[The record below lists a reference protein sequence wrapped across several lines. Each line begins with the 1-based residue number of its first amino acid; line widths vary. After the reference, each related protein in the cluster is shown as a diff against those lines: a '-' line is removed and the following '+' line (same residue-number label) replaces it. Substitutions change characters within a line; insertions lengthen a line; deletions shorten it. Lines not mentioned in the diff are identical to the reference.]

1 MTISSIRLRNSRGN
15 LISGSEK
22 RFMTALR
29 VPGEISPSTLFK
41 MSAPTLEVMI
51 ITQFLRYSTWSQR
64 GFHRKDKK
72 SRLRPNDSPEI
83 HEPSLPVSQATLI
96 QHLKEQGQ
104 EFGTCLFDSRNIIKR
119 EEGRERGLSGYRS
132 VDDKTA
138 PEGTQLVE
146 KDNTERSSSD
156 VFRELSALIVSHI
169 SRRRADLE
177 KSNKCGVSLRA
188 VCRRREGCL

>member
-1 MTISSIRLRNSRGN
+1 
-15 LISGSEK
+15 
-22 RFMTALR
+22 
-29 VPGEISPSTLFK
+29 
-41 MSAPTLEVMI
+41 
-51 ITQFLRYSTWSQR
+51 
-64 GFHRKDKK
+64 
-72 SRLRPNDSPEI
+72 
-83 HEPSLPVSQATLI
+83 
-96 QHLKEQGQ
+96 LKEQGQ

-119 EEGRERGLSGYRS
+119 EEGRGLSGYRS

-177 KSNKCGVSLRA
+177 KIQQVRGKPTGCVSKKGRVFIGLTSRDTEWLCEYSLPSMRTIDVA
-188 VCRRREGCL
+188 

>member
-1 MTISSIRLRNSRGN
+1 VRYDNSSVGCFGLCGGEGYRRILTNMTISSIRLRNSRGN

-138 PEGTQLVE
+138 PEGL
-146 KDNTERSSSD
+146 NS
-156 VFRELSALIVSHI
+156 
-169 SRRRADLE
+169 SRRTIQ
-177 KSNKCGVSLRA
+177 NGVRLTYS
-188 VCRRREGCL
+188 VSCPP

>member
-1 MTISSIRLRNSRGN
+1 MTACDIVRYENSSVRCFGLCGGERYRRILTNMTISSIRLRNSSGN

-138 PEGTQLVE
+138 PEGL
-146 KDNTERSSSD
+146 NS
-156 VFRELSALIVSHI
+156 
-169 SRRRADLE
+169 SRRTIQ
-177 KSNKCGVSLRA
+177 NGVRLTYS
-188 VCRRREGCL
+188 VSCPP